1 MTATVTP
8 FSVPLEAPMGVPM
21 DRVDGH
27 AKVTGAAQ
35 YAADFH
41 TADLTYGWVIS
52 SPIAH
57 GRIVDIDARAALA
70 LPGVLLVLSHLN
82 RPELASYDESYID
95 ADAADGSPFRPLYN
109 DRILYS
115 GQPVAMVVAKTLEQ
129 ARMAAAQVQIE
140 YRSEPYQ
147 TDLNAQLGEAHKAP
161 AELPKPRGDVNAGLA
176 RSSAK
181 VEVEYQTP
189 AEHHNPM
196 EPHASTVVVQPDG
209 GLLIYDKTQGTQNCR
224 TYVEQVFGLEPG
236 SVRVVAH
243 FVGGAFGSGLRP
255 QYQLTLAVMAAL
267 KLQRSVRLAL
277 TRQQMFTFGYRP
289 PTVQRL
295 TLGSDAEGKLQA
307 VKHQAIAQ
315 TSRFEDFTEHLVEW
329 SGMLYHCDSVEL
341 DYQLVPLD
349 VFTPLDMRAPGA
361 TSGVFALECA
371 MDELAYAAN
380 ICPLQLR
387 LRNYTERNQNEDK
400 PYSSKA
406 LRECY
411 SEGAERFGW
420 AKRTPAPRSMRDGD
434 ELLGWGVA
442 TGVWE
447 AMQQKASARV
457 VLDGDGHLH
466 VSSATTDIGTGTYT
480 ALTQIAAAA
489 MGIDSADVQ
498 VLIGDSS
505 LPTAPLQG
513 GSFTISSVGSAVQQA
528 CTALQKQLLE
538 AAQKIDDSPF
548 AEVSRDQVVFV
559 DGRLRLKADPTKQ
572 LALSEI
578 VRSSGSGQMQ
588 AQVDAEPDTKKR
600 DPYATATHS
609 AVFVEVR
616 VDEALGKVRV
626 SRVVSAIAA
635 GRVVN
640 PKTAR
645 SQILGGVVWG
655 IGMALQEE
663 TQMDHNLG
671 RFMNHSFAEYHV
683 PVHAD
688 MGEIDVIFVDE
699 QDAIVNALGSKG
711 VGEIGLVGVAA
722 AIANAVYHATGKRI
736 RELPITLDKLL

>member
-1 MTATVTP
+1 MTATVKP

-21 DRVDGH
+21 DRVDGV
-27 AKVTGAAQ
+27 AKVTGGAQ

-41 TADLTYGWVIS
+41 SAELTYGWVIS

-57 GRIVDIDARAALA
+57 GRIVAIDARAALA

-82 RPELASYDESYID
+82 RPALASYDESYSD

-115 GQPVAMVVAKTLEQ
+115 GQPVALVVAKTLEQ
-129 ARMAAAQVQIE
+129 ARMAAAQVQID
-140 YRSEPYQ
+140 YHSEPHQ
-147 TDLNAQLGEAHKAP
+147 TDLNAQLGKAHKAP
-161 AELPKPRGDVNAGLA
+161 AELPKPRGDVPAALA
-176 RSSAK
+176 RSSAT
-181 VEVEYQTP
+181 VEVEYRTP

-196 EPHASTVVVQPDG
+196 EPHASTVIVQPDG

-267 KLQRSVRLAL
+267 KLKRSVRLAL

-295 TLGSDAEGKLQA
+295 TLGADADGKLQA
-307 VKHQAIAQ
+307 VKHQAVAQ

-329 SGMLYHCDSVEL
+329 SGMLYHCDNLAL

-420 AKRTPAPRSMRDGD
+420 AKRSPEPRSMRDGH

-457 VLDGDGHLH
+457 VLDGDGGLH

-489 MGIDSADVQ
+489 MGVNSDNVQ

-548 AEVSRDQVVFV
+548 ADVSRDQVEFV
-559 DGRLRLKADPTKQ
+559 DGQLLLKADPSQQ
-572 LALSEI
+572 LALAEI
-578 VRSSGSGQMQ
+578 VRSSGSAQMQ
-588 AQVDAEPDTKKR
+588 AQVDAEPDAKKR
-600 DPYATATHS
+600 EPYATATHS

-663 TQMDHNLG
+663 TQMDHELG
-671 RFMNHSFAEYHV
+671 RFINHNFAEYHV

-688 MGEIDVIFVDE
+688 MGEIEVIFVDE
-699 QDAIVNALGSKG
+699 QDSIVNALGSKG